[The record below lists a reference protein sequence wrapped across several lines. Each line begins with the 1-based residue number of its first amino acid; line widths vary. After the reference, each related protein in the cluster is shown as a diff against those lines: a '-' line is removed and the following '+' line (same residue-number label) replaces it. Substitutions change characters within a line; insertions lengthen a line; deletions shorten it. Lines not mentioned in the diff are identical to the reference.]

1 MSTMVI
7 HFECRSATHLATRS
21 RGGVGGIVM
30 HHGTFGYCDG
40 FASDDVHRWIPTGG
54 VFLEQLIREE
64 VDGRSDDA
72 RYVPHAIGNAGPLHL
87 AR

>member
-1 MSTMVI
+1 MSTVI
-7 HFECRSATHLATRS
+7 HFECRNAVHLATRS
-21 RGGVGGIVM
+21 RAGIGCIVM

-40 FASDDVHRWIPTGG
+40 FASDGEHRWVPTGG

-64 VDGRSDDA
+64 VSDRTDDT

-87 AR
+87 SR

>member
-1 MSTMVI
+1 MSTVI
-7 HFECRSATHLATRS
+7 QFVCRNTAHLSTRP

-40 FASDDVHRWIPTGG
+40 FASDTDHRWIPTGG
-54 VFLEQLIREE
+54 VHLEQLVRE
-64 VDGRSDDA
+64 DSDDRSDDA
-72 RYVPHAIGNAGPLHL
+72 RYVPHAIGDAGPLHL

>member
-1 MSTMVI
+1 MSTVI
-7 HFECRSATHLATRS
+7 HFECRNPTHLATPS
-21 RGGVGGIVM
+21 RGGIGGIVM

-40 FASDDVHRWIPTGG
+40 FASDGDHRWVPTGG

-64 VDGRSDDA
+64 VDDRADDA
-72 RYVPHAIGNAGPLHL
+72 RYVPHAIGDAGHLHL

>member
-1 MSTMVI
+1 MSTVI
-7 HFECRSATHLATRS
+7 HFECRNATHLASRS

-40 FASDDVHRWIPTGG
+40 FASDGDHRWIPTGG
-54 VFLEQLIREE
+54 VFLEQLIRQDVE
-64 VDGRSDDA
+64 DDTDDA
-72 RYVPHAIGNAGPLHL
+72 RYVPHTNRGADPVHL

>member
-1 MSTMVI
+1 MSTVI
-7 HFECRSATHLATRS
+7 HFECQNTTHLASRS
-21 RGGVGGIVM
+21 RGGVGGIVI

-40 FASDDVHRWIPTGG
+40 FASDSDHRWVPTGG

-64 VDGRSDDA
+64 VDDRADDA
-72 RYVPHAIGNAGPLHL
+72 RYVPNAIGNAGPLHL

>member
-1 MSTMVI
+1 MATLV
-7 HFECRSATHLATRS
+7 HFVCRNTTHLATGS

-40 FASDDVHRWIPTGG
+40 FASDSDHRWRSTGG

-64 VDGRSDDA
+64 SDDRSDDT
-72 RYVPHAIGNAGPLHL
+72 RYVPHAFGSSGPLHL
-87 AR
+87 SR

>member
-1 MSTMVI
+1 MATLV
-7 HFECRSATHLATRS
+7 HFKCRNTTHLATRS
-21 RGGVGGIVM
+21 PGGVGRIVM

-40 FASDDVHRWIPTGG
+40 FASDSDHRWMPTGG

-64 VDGRSDDA
+64 SDDRSDDA